1 MSFQH
6 KVGVKLILIY
16 LFSLVLA
23 LSAVLVVAESIIN
36 QQVHRRHQ
44 KRLDT
49 LTEKI
54 LFSLDKQKDQI
65 RLLATTIANFGRM
78 GPLVAKE
85 EKRNIRTLIDPVFE
99 ESDLDVLFVLDQQ
112 KKELV
117 RLESDQFHSLDSGER
132 NLIRKTIIGTYGVR
146 LIKWEHGIFV
156 SSSSPIY
163 DDQELT
169 GRVFTGILIDNSY
182 LDELAKGMD
191 SFMAIVREGKVIAST
206 FTKKG
211 EDRDELEFSEDV
223 LNDIKVLVG
232 QSLPVVVEEKY
243 YTMKSLPLKD
253 RGGDIIG
260 FLVIGL
266 SRAELNQTVISLRR
280 TILGVGGGGALLGVL
295 LMILLTSR
303 MRRQI
308 ALLAVGTERVTSGE
322 LKETIPE
329 ISKDELGLLARS
341 FNQMAKTL
349 EERDHV
355 LKEEKEKILANV
367 DFLSMMVHDIKAPM
381 AGVSLMIE
389 TLLEGNPS
397 KEVKQRLAG
406 MGESI
411 EEILGHLYNVLTISK
426 IEKGPFTLQLGPV
439 DLNTSIAYVRS
450 QCQVMADRKEIRV
463 LEDLAQGLPAL
474 QADEFYLERLIYN
487 LLINAIHWTPQEGCI
502 TIKTELRQEGASR
515 TITLE
520 VADNG
525 PGISWEQKP
534 NLFKKYISRPE
545 KGDFSGTHSGLGLH
559 ISQSIIQALGGTLQ
573 EVGKP
578 GEGARFI
585 CTFIKTENGA

>member
-1 MSFQH
+1 MAFQH
-6 KVGVKLILIY
+6 KVGFKLILIY

-44 KRLDT
+44 RRLDN

-54 LFSLDKQKDQI
+54 YFSLEKQKDQI
-65 RLLATTIANFGRM
+65 RLLATAIANFGRM

-85 EKRNIRTLIDPVFE
+85 EKGNIRTLVQPVFK
-99 ESDLDVLFVLDQQ
+99 ESDLDVLFVVGQQ
-112 KKELV
+112 GKELV
-117 RLESDQFHSLDSGER
+117 RLESEDFHKRGLEER
-132 NLIRKTIIGTYGVR
+132 NLIKNAILGTYGVR
-146 LIKWEHGIFV
+146 LSKGENGIFV
-156 SSSSPIY
+156 SGSSPIY
-163 DDQELT
+163 NEEELA
-169 GRVFTGILIDNSY
+169 GRVYTGILIDNSY

-191 SFMAIVREGKVIAST
+191 TFMAIVREGKVIAST
-206 FTKKG
+206 FSKKG
-211 EDRDELEFSEDV
+211 GDGDELEFSEDV
-223 LNDIKVLVG
+223 LNDIKALVD
-232 QSLPVVVEEKY
+232 QSLPVVVEEKS

-253 RGGDIIG
+253 RGGNIIG

-280 TILGVGGGGALLGVL
+280 TILGVGGGGALLGGL

-303 MRRQI
+303 IRRQI
-308 ALLAVGTERVTSGE
+308 VLLSVGTQRITSGD

-341 FNQMAKTL
+341 FNQMAQTL
-349 EERDHV
+349 AERDNV

-381 AGVSLMIE
+381 AGVILMIE
-389 TLLEGNPS
+389 TLLEENLS

-411 EEILGHLYNVLTISK
+411 QELLGHLYNVLTISK
-426 IEKGPFTLQLGPV
+426 IEKGPFTLQLEMV
-439 DLNTSIAYVRS
+439 DLNASVNYVIS
-450 QCQVMADRKEIRV
+450 QCQVMADRKGIQV
-463 LEDLAQGLPAL
+463 LEDLAQDLPAL

-487 LLINAIHWTPQEGCI
+487 LLINAIHWTPREGCI
-502 TIKTELRQEGASR
+502 TIKTGIGKEGGKR
-515 TITLE
+515 VITLK

-525 PGISWEQKP
+525 PGISPGQRP
-534 NLFKKYISRPE
+534 NLFKKFISQPE
-545 KGDFSGTHSGLGLH
+545 KGDFTGTHSGLGLH
-559 ISQSIIQALGGTLQ
+559 ISQSIIQAHGGILR
-573 EVGKP
+573 EEGKIR
-578 GEGARFI
+578 EGACFV
-585 CTFIKTENGA
+585 CTFPLT